1 MKPSSLPRILVALL
15 MPLLLWSSPQ
25 ARADVALLI
34 HGYLG
39 SGDTWRVAGV
49 EQTLSAGG
57 WGKAGTWV
65 AQPQGPQLF
74 AEQAAIA
81 SDVYYPV
88 ALPAG
93 APLTVQTDAL
103 EAIVRA
109 VAARHPDTPLHLIG
123 HSAGGVVARLKL
135 LRHGPGG
142 VASLITIASPH
153 LGTERAWQAIEATN
167 GGGLFGPFKKLLTK
181 QAIGADTYHAVE
193 GSRGL
198 LADLGPAIPGSLLFW
213 MNQQAH
219 PDLRYVSIIRT
230 AGYNMGGDMIVPAF
244 SQDMN
249 QVPTLRGRS
258 EVVPVVQEHLLTP
271 VDGQILLAL
280 LGNGGTRSNP

>member
-1 MKPSSLPRILVALL
+1 MKLPPAPRLLFTLLVTLAVAPWSAL
-15 MPLLLWSSPQ
+15 Q
-25 ARADVALLI
+25 ADVALLI

-39 SGDTWRVAGV
+39 DADSWRVAGV
-49 EQTLSAGG
+49 EQSLSAGG
-57 WGKAGTWV
+57 WEKAGVWV
-65 AQPQGPQLF
+65 ARPQGPQLY
-74 AEQAAIA
+74 AAKPAATDQI
-81 SDVYYPV
+81 YYPV

-93 APLTVQTDAL
+93 APAMIQADAL

-109 VAARHPDTPLHLIG
+109 VEARHPDTPLHLVG

-135 LRHGPGG
+135 LRHGIGR
-142 VASLITIASPH
+142 VASLITIATPH

-167 GGGLFGPFKKLLTK
+167 GGGLFGPFKRMLTK

-193 GSRGL
+193 ASRGL
-198 LADLGPAIPGSLLFW
+198 LADLGPAVPGSLLFW
-213 MNQQAH
+213 MNQQSH
-219 PDLRYVSIIRT
+219 PEVRYVSVIRT

-258 EVVPVVQEHLLTP
+258 EVVPVVQDHLLSP
-271 VDGQILLAL
+271 VDGHILLAL
-280 LGNGGTRSNP
+280 LGNGRATGSP